1 MERNRI
7 GRASAAQRVRHP
19 ALLLIV
25 LLLLPAAAPGSESRP
40 QPAPTSLESV
50 MALLAG
56 SGGVRARFRE
66 SKHLALLE
74 APLESEGMLFFDP
87 PDRLARHTTSP
98 AASSLVVSGDRV
110 LMRDATGEQQVTL
123 GGSEVAR
130 SLVESFLVVLQGD
143 LERLRGRYEVEFEA
157 QRDAWHLRLVPR
169 SRRFRQLVQSLEIDG
184 QGAAV
189 KRIEMAESGGDRT
202 VTEFT
207 QVETGHVFTAEES
220 AEVFL
225 ADGPSQAR

>member
-1 MERNRI
+1 MRY
-7 GRASAAQRVRHP
+7 P
-19 ALLLIV
+19 ALLLSA
-25 LLLLPAAAPGSESRP
+25 LLLSPVGSPAAAPPAEPPSA
-40 QPAPTSLESV
+40 PAPASLESV

-74 APLESEGMLFFDP
+74 APLESEGTLFFDP

-98 AASSLVVSGDRV
+98 AASSLVVSGERV

-143 LERLRGRYEVEFEA
+143 LGRLRERYEVEFDA
-157 QRDAWHLRLVPR
+157 QGDAWHLRLDSPA
-169 SRRFRQLVQSLEIDG
+169 RRAFRQLVQSLDIDG

-189 KRIEMAESGGDRT
+189 KRIEMAESNGDRT